1 MLPLC
6 CRRSACLRNH
16 NGVSKHHPSVND
28 HRRSLLSSLALRSPS
43 SLGQTHAR
51 KGGGGGVVGLDAS
64 HANALA
70 LLPCNVDPVV
80 RFVRG
85 TFRSS
90 CGDTPSLQWPV
101 SHASAV
107 RTGCVM
113 KPAYR
118 GGRKRVWSRVKVG
131 RLEFMLDATRYASP
145 CLSACHPKPRVRWI
159 TVTAIGSLHRPCAIA
174 YDV

>member
-80 RFVRG
+80 RFVRRAAIHLLAMACIARIIRAHWMRDE
-85 TFRSS
+85 TCVSWWAKESMESS
-90 CGDTPSLQWPV
+90 EGGSLGIHARRHPIRFPLSFGMPSQTTRTLDHCDGDRIL
-101 SHASAV
+101 ASAM
-107 RTGCVM
+107 RNC
-113 KPAYR
+113 
-118 GGRKRVWSRVKVG
+118 
-131 RLEFMLDATRYASP
+131 
-145 CLSACHPKPRVRWI
+145 I
-159 TVTAIGSLHRPCAIA
+159 
-174 YDV
+174 